1 MGWPVDG
8 WVGAP
13 LPARHTMSATSVD
26 QLEPRLLA
34 NLPGLPGTAV
44 EFIRL
49 CEDPDAGMT
58 DVADVVRQD
67 PALMARVLQVVN
79 SATYSPRHPVTD
91 VGRAAA
97 VLGLRNMKMIGI
109 GFAIVGELWSST
121 ARSRELSGIIGA
133 STLAA
138 SAARAFSD
146 RLETGSSEEAATAG
160 LLAYLGEL
168 TLLRTYPT
176 ELGALWE
183 REGGLPGPVAQRDA
197 FGVDGARV
205 GVVLM
210 EHWEIPTD
218 VRGGARVR
226 SAAIDA
232 RLANPP
238 TVIDAALG
246 IGTAIADLLVAHQ
259 EPALQ
264 RIRPAVSAWGL
275 DDNDVLAYW
284 DEFRA
289 AAGTTAHHLSV
300 DVGPELER
308 LIAESRDEYLASQVA
323 ALDQLETAH
332 REIESLRA
340 ENQRLEGLSL
350 QDPLTGV
357 PNRAA
362 FDGGL
367 RTALAA
373 LARHVDDAPVAVV
386 MFDLDHFKQ
395 VNDAEGHVVGDE
407 LLRTIAVAAA
417 SAARGDEL
425 FARVGGDEFAMVMR
439 PESTTKLQLGIE
451 RVRRAMVAAATRVGM
466 GRATVSAG
474 AALVTG
480 VNGELAA
487 VQDELTRAA
496 DDALYVAKR
505 KGRNQ
510 SFVAEPTPASS
521 RS

>member
-1 MGWPVDG
+1 
-8 WVGAP
+8 
-13 LPARHTMSATSVD
+13 MSATSID
-26 QLEPRLLA
+26 QLDRRLLD
-34 NLPGLPGTAV
+34 NLPSLPGTAV

-49 CEDPDAGMT
+49 CEDPEAGMA

-91 VGRAAA
+91 IGRAAA

-109 GFAIVGELWSST
+109 GFAVVGELWGATTPSN
-121 ARSRELSGIIGA
+121 ELSGIIGA

-138 SAARAFSD
+138 SAARTFSD

-168 TLLRTYPT
+168 AMLRADTA
-176 ELGALWE
+176 EFSALWQ
-183 REGGLPGPVAQRDA
+183 REGGLPGAAAQRDV

-205 GVVLM
+205 GVMLM
-210 EHWEIPTD
+210 EHWQIPTD

-226 SAAIDA
+226 SAAIGA

-246 IGTAIADLLVAHQ
+246 IGTAIADLLATDE

-264 RIRPAVSAWGL
+264 RVRPAVSAWGL
-275 DDNDVLAYW
+275 DDDDVLAYW
-284 DEFRA
+284 DDFRTA
-289 AAGTTAHHLSV
+289 VGTTAHHLDL

-308 LIAESRDEYLASQVA
+308 LIAEARDEYLASQVA

-350 QDPLTGV
+350 KDPLTGV

-362 FDGGL
+362 FDAGL
-367 RTALAA
+367 RTAVAS
-373 LARHVDDAPVAVV
+373 LARQADEAPVAVV

-395 VNDAEGHVVGDE
+395 VNDIEGHVVGDE

-417 SAARGDEL
+417 TAARTDEV

-439 PESTTKLQLGIE
+439 PAGADSLQVGIE
-451 RVRRAMVAAATRVGM
+451 RVRGAMVAAAARVGM

-474 AALVTG
+474 AAMIVG
-480 VNGELAA
+480 YDGELAA
-487 VQDELTRAA
+487 AQDELIRAA

-510 SFVAEPTPASS
+510 SFVAGTAPTAASPTAPPTAAS
-521 RS
+521 AATPTLPRG